1 MVRGR
6 QSTREDSASSLS
18 SLHQWVALVRRGQPG
33 RTVLPLLCALA
44 GVALAA
50 AAPPAPTHR
59 ELWVP
64 EKSVAAALKTMPKA
78 VVLTREQFDTLLRD
92 SAAGTTADP
101 RTPPATAILRS
112 VRYTGTVGE
121 KAVLIHGEF
130 VVECLAETWAELPLE
145 LDPHWLGAVTVDGTS
160 AAVATTDQA
169 AMLVVRGRGRHAV
182 TIDFAVPLTESAGSR
197 MLTLRAPG
205 TAEATVDLT
214 VPEALKIASTLP
226 FTRTGGTARF
236 ALPPGRDEFRIS
248 WMAREVPP
256 LETAGIFQDSRFVYT
271 LDAAQARADLSM
283 LFHAALKDLPNSL
296 ALPVAAEAQVLAVE
310 GSELAR
316 WSLAGDQLLV
326 EFQAGSRGE
335 TDLRVLISLPVGEAA
350 ATVELPAPVA
360 TGIHRAAGSFSLL
373 SHPGLRV
380 RRVTTGALT
389 VRDDAQAPPDLR
401 GRPDYR
407 GTWAFPVLLTAP
419 SVEIERLT
427 SRFTATLD
435 TQITLARDAIRLTRH
450 LAFSPRDG
458 TLFSPRVIG
467 LIAGEQIDSVK
478 LADNCDAVWQPVE
491 GGLALTTPAGT
502 AAGQSLGVTITSS
515 LHPAGWN
522 QLSTQPVS
530 LAFMSVQL
538 PGAEKLSGYV
548 ALDFDESFRVT
559 TPRTDGLEPRDPR
572 QFEGKLPLTGRRAWF
587 RLDAFQLDL
596 AVSRRTPEF
605 DATIAL
611 DVLPLL
617 NTLEVEGQLTLAIA
631 HGGLREVTVT
641 FPAAAAEAVRWESP
655 LLAEKTLGA
664 EGKWTLKFHQEMSGT
679 PHVRFHLSLPL
690 EDKSVA
696 GEPERRFSTQVP
708 FPAPDAARRT
718 DGSLVIEANSDT
730 ELAFTAQA
738 LDDLDTRR
746 APALDGYAPRHRLVA
761 GYAWRGKA
769 ATLAIEGVRHKAS
782 DLATTVVDSLALDS
796 VVSADGPQ
804 RHQALLA
811 IRTAGAQF
819 LDVTLPAEAKVLSVV
834 INGLAA
840 KPIRGPG
847 GALRLPLP
855 DRTVRLQLIYQL
867 PEATMGDLART
878 TLPPL
883 TLDPRIPI
891 LDTTWR
897 IHLPEGFTY
906 SKFDTNLT
914 EKNAP
919 PPTPTLAAVISRK
932 IEAEIGKQR
941 GAVASTLL
949 EVERFSSVP
958 VDTFFADKGA
968 QSAAVVGQN
977 TFLPT
982 EFAIMTSA
990 ETLIPVVR
998 RFGLVARWGLSNEGE
1013 AVERLREMT
1022 TTDEDPGTDLLRLSV
1037 RAGSSQEAAD
1047 LANAITQSYID
1058 RRKKLESQR
1067 INLAWAT
1074 LTQSRKGQEMVVER
1088 ARAKMIEQAQQLGI
1102 TEQNVTTQEQGRYAR
1117 YYQAKDDYALQQE
1130 ILQSMV
1136 AEQEKARLVN
1146 LMPRSPA
1153 TIHQHAVAENE
1164 PLRFHRAFEALR
1176 ATSAPKATAPAATGM
1191 GVESKSEDAPML
1203 PALAGQPRADA
1214 LRAGDDLW
1222 VDMNAPQILSPPE
1235 GSEIFVAIPDP
1246 RAIPGGLRDGGGTI
1260 AGAVQGGEF
1269 SRFPAGGGAQAG
1281 GARPAMRAGLLPLE
1295 FSLPEGGR
1303 TFTFAGKYPPAPLSF
1318 QAEAWH
1324 RQVRHA
1330 WIWMLVGGLGF
1341 ALLMKWR
1348 RRPIFIGLLG
1358 ALTLHFA
1365 PFMAERPGWT
1375 PVANALLTG
1384 WLVAVAIVLLTG
1396 VARWAIRKHPRPTE
1410 VAHA

>member
-1 MVRGR
+1 MLPACPPSLAHLRAGFQPVLAPPVR
-6 QSTREDSASSLS
+6 
-18 SLHQWVALVRRGQPG
+18 ALVRRGQPG

-44 GVALAA
+44 GMALAA
-50 AAPPAPTHR
+50 PPPPAPTHR

-112 VRYTGTVGE
+112 VRYSGTVGE

-145 LDPHWLGAVTVDGTS
+145 LDPHWLGAVTVDGAS

-205 TAEATVDLT
+205 TVEATLDLT
-214 VPEALKIASTLP
+214 VPEALKIESALP
-226 FTRTGGTARF
+226 FTRAGGTARF

-248 WMAREVPP
+248 WTARDVPP

-296 ALPVAAEAQVLAVE
+296 ALPVAAGAQVLAVE

-326 EFQAGSRGE
+326 EFQAGSRRE
-335 TDLRVLISLPVGEAA
+335 TDLRVLLSLPVGEAA

-380 RRVTTGALT
+380 RSVGTGALT

-407 GTWAFPVLLTAP
+407 GTWAFPVVLTAP

-467 LIAGEQIDSVK
+467 LLAGEQIDSVK
-478 LADNCDAVWQPVE
+478 LADNRDAVWQPVE

-530 LAFMSVQL
+530 LAFTSAQL
-538 PGAEKLSGYV
+538 PGAEKVSGYV

-596 AVSRRTPEF
+596 AVSRRAPEF

-631 HGGLREVTVT
+631 HGGLREFTVT

-664 EGKWTLKFHQEMSGT
+664 DGKWALKFHQEMSGT

-696 GEPERRFSTQVP
+696 GEPERKFSTQVP
-708 FPAPDAARRT
+708 FPTADAARRT
-718 DGSLVIEANSDT
+718 DGTLVVEANSDT

-746 APALDGYAPRHRLVA
+746 APALDGYSPRHRLVA

-769 ATLAIEGVRHKAS
+769 ATLAIEGVRHKAERPRHHGGRFARAR
-782 DLATTVVDSLALDS
+782 LGGQRRRPATAPGTPRHPHGRRAIPRCH
-796 VVSADGPQ
+796 APGRGQGPLG
-804 RHQALLA
+804 RHQRPRRQADP
-811 IRTAGAQF
+811 RTRRRPPPPPPRSHRPAP
-819 LDVTLPAEAKVLSVV
+819 THLPA
-834 INGLAA
+834 
-840 KPIRGPG
+840 PRGHDGRPG
-847 GALRLPLP
+847 PHHAPAP
-855 DRTVRLQLIYQL
+855 DARPAHPDPRHH
-867 PEATMGDLART
+867 LARSPPRRVHLFQVRYQPHRKKRPATNSHARRRHLTQDRSRNRET
-878 TLPPL
+878 TGGCGP
-883 TLDPRIPI
+883 
-891 LDTTWR
+891 
-897 IHLPEGFTY
+897 
-906 SKFDTNLT
+906 
-914 EKNAP
+914 
-919 PPTPTLAAVISRK
+919 
-932 IEAEIGKQR
+932 
-941 GAVASTLL
+941 TLL

-958 VDTFFADKGA
+958 SIA
-968 QSAAVVGQN
+968 S
-977 TFLPT
+977 
-982 EFAIMTSA
+982 
-990 ETLIPVVR
+990 
-998 RFGLVARWGLSNEGE
+998 
-1013 AVERLREMT
+1013 
-1022 TTDEDPGTDLLRLSV
+1022 
-1037 RAGSSQEAAD
+1037 
-1047 LANAITQSYID
+1047 
-1058 RRKKLESQR
+1058 
-1067 INLAWAT
+1067 
-1074 LTQSRKGQEMVVER
+1074 
-1088 ARAKMIEQAQQLGI
+1088 
-1102 TEQNVTTQEQGRYAR
+1102 
-1117 YYQAKDDYALQQE
+1117 
-1130 ILQSMV
+1130 
-1136 AEQEKARLVN
+1136 
-1146 LMPRSPA
+1146 PR
-1153 TIHQHAVAENE
+1153 TH
-1164 PLRFHRAFEALR
+1164 
-1176 ATSAPKATAPAATGM
+1176 
-1191 GVESKSEDAPML
+1191 
-1203 PALAGQPRADA
+1203 
-1214 LRAGDDLW
+1214 
-1222 VDMNAPQILSPPE
+1222 
-1235 GSEIFVAIPDP
+1235 
-1246 RAIPGGLRDGGGTI
+1246 
-1260 AGAVQGGEF
+1260 
-1269 SRFPAGGGAQAG
+1269 
-1281 GARPAMRAGLLPLE
+1281 
-1295 FSLPEGGR
+1295 
-1303 TFTFAGKYPPAPLSF
+1303 
-1318 QAEAWH
+1318 
-1324 RQVRHA
+1324 
-1330 WIWMLVGGLGF
+1330 
-1341 ALLMKWR
+1341 
-1348 RRPIFIGLLG
+1348 
-1358 ALTLHFA
+1358 
-1365 PFMAERPGWT
+1365 
-1375 PVANALLTG
+1375 
-1384 WLVAVAIVLLTG
+1384 
-1396 VARWAIRKHPRPTE
+1396 
-1410 VAHA
+1410 